1 MSQDRWYDL
10 LVRLFVHHNE
20 PAVTPEV
27 GAWLNS
33 AVTAVSEAHPDEVI
47 IGATADKP
55 SGLFK
60 SVRTVVA
67 VPDRSG
73 ALMPLI
79 DVLHPSGRFDALVDT
94 GNPMKG
100 TNLFP
105 FLPRHVEGRALRAV
119 GPMV

>member
-1 MSQDRWYDL
+1 MVQFGRPGR
-10 LVRLFVHHNE
+10 VRG
-20 PAVTPEV
+20 P
-27 GAWLNS
+27 S
-33 AVTAVSEAHPDEVI
+33 RRVI

-119 GPMV
+119 GPMVSLELSRTVPESVLPRRWPRQVLLTI

>member
-47 IGATADKP
+47 IGATAD
-55 SGLFK
+55 
-60 SVRTVVA
+60 
-67 VPDRSG
+67 
-73 ALMPLI
+73 
-79 DVLHPSGRFDALVDT
+79 
-94 GNPMKG
+94 
-100 TNLFP
+100 
-105 FLPRHVEGRALRAV
+105 
-119 GPMV
+119 